1 MRPRLETTELAPFRA
16 WAEQGRW
23 GGVTATLA
31 LHFTDVVGG
40 CRVRAEG
47 EVGGRGVWAVPAAAA
62 GLLAS
67 QAIAADLRTA
77 GRILATQHKGPESA
91 SDVPHDR

>member
-1 MRPRLETTELAPFRA
+1 M

-23 GGVTATLA
+23 RGVSATLA

-47 EVGGRGVWAVPAAAA
+47 EVSGRGLWATPAAAA

-67 QAIAADLRTA
+67 QAVAADLRKA
-77 GRILATQHKGPESA
+77 GRILAAQQDG
-91 SDVPHDR
+91 DRGDG